1 MSLYGHDKLIEM
13 GIDEEATIKELTEM
27 FFIDDIKRMS
37 SEQIHEF
44 CESEMATALVE
55 KAVLKKPTLMR
66 LSKAD
71 DEKRRIRLACYQ
83 LARDNN
89 DPAWVKM
96 KKYRDM
102 WKEERAKIFQK
113 YAARATRIARIS
125 QKNYIKTAQK
135 QQATPEE
142 KKIEAAK

>member
-1 MSLYGHDKLIEM
+1 MSLYGHDSLIEA
-13 GIDEEATIKELTEM
+13 GIDEEAAVKELTEM

-37 SEQIHEF
+37 SDQIKEF
-44 CESEMATALVE
+44 CNSEMATALVE
-55 KAVLKKPTLMR
+55 KAILQKPTLMR
-66 LSKAD
+66 LSKED

-96 KKYRDM
+96 KSYRDK
-102 WKEERAKIFQK
+102 WKGERAKIFTK

-125 QKNYIKTAQK
+125 QKNYIKVAQK
-135 QQATPEE
+135 QQSTP
-142 KKIEAAK
+142 ADNAK